1 MSESRQDYQC
11 SETVE
16 NTPCPPSPADAVPF
30 KACVTGRPVNGVV
43 NSLHPGLSDPG
54 SPDSSDTEELL
65 NKKQH
70 LNLPPTPPDSI
81 GAAARTRPILS
92 CRKRRLVRPS
102 SVMTLNR
109 KVHKSSV
116 SRGSCDINP
125 SCVMCGNRAP
135 PSTEFQ
141 YEAPLLERLSLF
153 DPCIHPILSF
163 PDDVSMNLHF
173 QRTLKSHWQNIP
185 LEKIKPPKK
194 LSLKHKI
201 SMTSRLPDPP
211 SKDKH
216 RLSNSLLA
224 AVRLSHHKIRP
235 EKIHRQHLDNVLTV
249 SQLERTPVCKPE
261 RTQTLTPTSYDKSH
275 SKKRQREHSIERTEA
290 APSYFMDTG
299 SPWSSLVGLHTP
311 TQSPL
316 MRQLSTSSESSTP
329 IATNSTPQP
338 VRRRRG
344 ESSFDINNIVIP
356 MSVAATT
363 RVEKLQYKEILTPS
377 WREVDICA
385 QPIAEEDDN
394 VEIEDL
400 SDAEFAVQHLKC
412 EDLERSRW
420 TWTAAAAA
428 QRRGSSWREV
438 DICAQPIA
446 EEDDNVE
453 IEDLSD
459 AEFAVQH
466 LKCEDLE
473 RSRWTW
479 TAAAA
484 AQRRGSRSYK
494 SSDGR
499 TTPLLGGT
507 NPSTPQPASPD
518 TAHFYSLQDF
528 GPMPSPHSPASPD
541 VISNPY
547 TPGSR
552 DSHRLQSSED
562 TRCSTPDLSFEEVTV
577 QPWERRTFPLSSD
590 PVNEPEDHCELQD
603 WPMRGIRRI
612 SGSRSFSK
620 DSENEP
626 ASPISEESKQRHQTT
641 LKPSHR

>member
-1 MSESRQDYQC
+1 MERASIVSHWNWLQAHISDLEYRIRQQTDIYRQIRTNKDYQC

-16 NTPCPPSPADAVPF
+16 NTPSPPSPADAVPF

-54 SPDSSDTEELL
+54 SPDISDTEELL

-70 LNLPPTPPDSI
+70 LNLPPTPPDST

-299 SPWSSLVGLHTP
+299 SPWSSLVGLHMP

-329 IATNSTPQP
+329 IATNSTP
-338 VRRRRG
+338 VRAFT
-344 ESSFDINNIVIP
+344 S
-356 MSVAATT
+356 
-363 RVEKLQYKEILTPS
+363 LLT
-377 WREVDICA
+377 
-385 QPIAEEDDN
+385 
-394 VEIEDL
+394 
-400 SDAEFAVQHLKC
+400 F
-412 EDLERSRW
+412 
-420 TWTAAAAA
+420 
-428 QRRGSSWREV
+428 WREV

-641 LKPSHR
+641 VKPSHR